1 MYKYDHLIKKIKEI
15 DSTFPLNKK
24 INKKILKFNE
34 NKNYKEPIKV
44 KLDKAI

>member
-34 NKNYKEPIKV
+34 NKNYKELIRV